1 MKIEAYKHY
10 KLDNGDKVY
19 VSEFRGSTEYWPF
32 LAMYNK
38 SPTGK
43 LYIKED
49 GSTQSGLGDYNT
61 PNLVE
66 EWKEE
71 KMFKVGDKVKNISSG
86 YVVEYGPNE
95 GKYVDMGVVTVCS
108 GDTVSVLFGDTVSV
122 LFEGCHHSYTCHKNE
137 IKLVEDTKE
146 VTTNEMSGRV
156 TVDITDRID
165 EIIRED
171 LEWNALQM
179 LKEGNDKYEFIG
191 NKAQLFSA
199 FCEVIKYYSTKK
211 QYEEFVAK
219 TEGKKV
225 E

>member
-1 MKIEAYKHY
+1 MEKTMKVEAYKSY

-19 VSEFRGSTEYWPF
+19 VSKFRGSTEYWPF
-32 LAMYNK
+32 LAMYDK
-38 SPTGK
+38 SRTGK

-71 KMFKVGDKVKNISSG
+71 G
-86 YVVEYGPNE
+86 
-95 GKYVDMGVVTVCS
+95 
-108 GDTVSVLFGDTVSV
+108 
-122 LFEGCHHSYTCHKNE
+122 
-137 IKLVEDTKE
+137 

-171 LEWNALQM
+171 LEWNALRM
-179 LKEGNDKYEFIG
+179 LKGGNDEYEFIG
-191 NKAQLFSA
+191 RKAKLFGA
-199 FCEVIKYYSTKK
+199 FCTVIEYYSTKK
-211 QYEEFVAK
+211 QWEEFVAK

-225 E
+225 G